1 MREQKVQD
9 GLNETEGWRKRRWD
23 ADGVEKNECSGEKNN
38 KGRIAEG
45 GKWSKPSQGFCQRL
59 RADSKETGV
68 NLITHSAISSE
79 HKQKLWK
86 KTVGICHYFTYC
98 FWEGLRCLE
107 TGNLQKHLDIPHAVQ
122 ALSVL
127 MKYST
132 FWEFNG
138 LIWLSYCI
146 FPEFPHLAVSVYFQL
161 LFFQILFN
169 WVNGAEVSN
178 LFVKGD
184 KEAIRLQLASLV
196 NWCL

>member
-9 GLNETEGWRKRRWD
+9 GLNETEEWRKRRWD

-98 FWEGLRCLE
+98 FWEGLGCLE
-107 TGNLQKHLDIPHAVQ
+107 TAISKTFGHPTRCTGIISINESFNFLRVQCSDLIQLLYFSWIP
-122 ALSVL
+122 S
-127 MKYST
+127 SC
-132 FWEFNG
+132 
-138 LIWLSYCI
+138 S
-146 FPEFPHLAVSVYFQL
+146 VSVFPIII
-161 LFFQILFN
+161 FFKFYLTGWMAQRLAIYSSKETRKQSGYN
-169 WVNGAEVSN
+169 W
-178 LFVKGD
+178 LP
-184 KEAIRLQLASLV
+184 
-196 NWCL
+196 